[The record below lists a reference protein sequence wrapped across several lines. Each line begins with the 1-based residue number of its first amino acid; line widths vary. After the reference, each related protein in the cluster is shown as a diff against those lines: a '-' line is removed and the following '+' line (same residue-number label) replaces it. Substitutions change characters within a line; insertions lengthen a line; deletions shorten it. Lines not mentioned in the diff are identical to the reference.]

1 MGVEH
6 SEGMVASDPDP
17 VEVSD
22 LAGEGAPDEVQL
34 IPSTL
39 SP

>member
-1 MGVEH
+1 MEQSDGIE
-6 SEGMVASDPDP
+6 AWDPDP